1 MILAPEFRESDRG
14 TRGELRTTT
23 TFHGC
28 HIFLQDRWSTIYVRV
43 TKNARKS
50 RIILERRSDS
60 APRSGQLAKLVCPE
74 VKNGSSLHPPLLGT
88 WKSRHTTRRSG
99 KGQEQPRMKF
109 LEILNESRYRG
120 CISKFTPLSLRRLF
134 QIWRTPACS
143 NKRES
148 RRIPNCCSTWLDN
161 RSWSALGTYKTPIPK
176 LKPVIPLFF
185 FFLLNKI
192 WQILETKTVKFFFIF
207 DRSRISYLG
216 ACIFIAF

>member
-1 MILAPEFRESDRG
+1 MILAPEFRESRNRG
-14 TRGELRTTT
+14 TRGELRERTTT

-74 VKNGSSLHPPLLGT
+74 AKNGSSLHPPLLGT

-120 CISKFTPLSLRRLF
+120 CISKFTPPLSSLVVSDLANTSLF
-134 QIWRTPACS
+134 QQEGVTS
-143 NKRES
+143 YS
-148 RRIPNCCSTWLDN
+148 QL
-161 RSWSALGTYKTPIPK
+161 
-176 LKPVIPLFF
+176 LFDVAR
-185 FFLLNKI
+185 
-192 WQILETKTVKFFFIF
+192 QQVVV
-207 DRSRISYLG
+207 G
-216 ACIFIAF
+216 ARYV